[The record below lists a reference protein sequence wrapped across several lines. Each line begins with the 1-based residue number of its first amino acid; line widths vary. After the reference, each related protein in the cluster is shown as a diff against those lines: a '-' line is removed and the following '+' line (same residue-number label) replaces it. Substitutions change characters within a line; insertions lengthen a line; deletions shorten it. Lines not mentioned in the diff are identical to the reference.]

1 MAKNQPQI
9 DIGQGGAIFIT
20 TAAYT
25 PPTGKVICA
34 IQFLEN
40 SVFASL
46 TPANDTNCRYLSTS
60 ADGTNANANAG
71 ADGVGAKSFDTDG
84 TDGGAV
90 TKITAA
96 IAPFI
101 YGRYSG
107 VQLASGS
114 AICYLADA

>member
-20 TAAYT
+20 TDAYT

-34 IQFLEN
+34 IQFLAN
-40 SVFASL
+40 SKFTSL
-46 TPANDTNCRYLSTS
+46 TPANDTNCRYLSVT
-60 ADGTNANANAG
+60 ADGSNANANAG
-71 ADGVGAKSFDTDG
+71 ADGVGAKSFTAGGSG
-84 TDGGAV
+84 TE
-90 TKITAA
+90 IL
-96 IAPFI
+96 IANNEFI

-107 VQLASGS
+107 VQLQAGS

>member
-25 PPTGKVICA
+25 APDGKVICA
-34 IQFLEN
+34 IQFLDN
-40 SVFASL
+40 SKFTSL
-46 TPANDTNCRYLSTS
+46 TPVNDTNCRYLSVS
-60 ADGTNANANAG
+60 ADGSNAADDERH
-71 ADGVGAKSFDTDG
+71 DGVGAKSFTAGGSG
-84 TDGGAV
+84 TIVA
-90 TKITAA
+90 KSMI
-96 IAPFI
+96 I

-107 VQLASGS
+107 VQLQAGE

>member
-9 DIGQGGAIFIT
+9 DIGQGGAILIRT
-20 TAAYT
+20 DAYT

-34 IQFLEN
+34 IQFLAN

-46 TPANDTNCRYLSTS
+46 TPANDANCRYLSTS
-60 ADGTNANANAG
+60 ADGANANANAG
-71 ADGVGAKSFDTDG
+71 ADGVGAKSIEINDGVDTD
-84 TDGGAV
+84 TDTINA
-90 TKITAA
+90 TIT
-96 IAPFI
+96 PFI